1 MVRIKVG
8 GVPEHFN
15 LPWHLCIENEA
26 FQQEGLDI
34 SWKDFPDGTGAMCSE
49 LRTENL
55 DVAVIL
61 TEGIIKDIAAGNE
74 TKIVQKYIASPLQ
87 WGIHVA
93 ANSRYETINNLQHTT
108 AAISR
113 YGSGSHLMAY
123 VNAKRE
129 GWNPAELDFAPVAD
143 TSGAVEAL
151 QTEKAAYFMW
161 ELFTTKP
168 LVDKGVFRRIG
179 VCPTPWPC
187 FVIAVRSEFLKKN
200 PAAVDE
206 MLQVLNRTTADFK
219 QLPNVEKLLAERY
232 DQKEEDIEEWLK
244 QTFWSQEQISEAEI
258 EKVQEQLE
266 VLDLIS
272 GKKEIELFVNNF
284 KE

>member
-1 MVRIKVG
+1 MVKIRVG

-15 LPWHLCIENEA
+15 LPWHLCIENGA
-26 FQQEGLDI
+26 FKQEELDI

-49 LRTENL
+49 LRAENL
-55 DVAVIL
+55 DVSVIL

-74 TKIVQKYIASPLQ
+74 AKIVQKYIASPLQ

-93 ANSRYETINNLQHTT
+93 ANSPYESVADLQHST

-123 VNAKRE
+123 VNAKEE
-129 GWNPAELDFAPVAD
+129 GWNPEELDFAPVRD
-143 TSGAVEAL
+143 ISGAVEAL

-187 FVIAVRSEFLKKN
+187 FVIAVRTQFLQNN
-200 PAAVDE
+200 PAAIDK
-206 MLQVLNRTTADFK
+206 MLQVLNRTTTDFK
-219 QLPNVEKLLAERY
+219 QLPNVEKLLTKRY
-232 DQKEEDIEEWLK
+232 DQKEEDIKEWLK
-244 QTFWSQEQISEAEI
+244 RTSWSQEQISEEEI
-258 EKVQEQLE
+258 EKVQVQLE
-266 VLDLIS
+266 ELDLLS
-272 GKKEIELFVNNF
+272 GRKENEVFVNNF
-284 KE
+284 RK